1 MWGRCVNTFLT
12 AKQIYEIPRRAKK
25 IWYFV
30 FGKIVL
36 FRKKCD
42 FRRLAK
48 RICYFGVAENVCIP
62 QKGALPMDLPKF
74 PFRAVRMPIVF
85 RVTIRDIIFPTRHLF
100 FLTTDLVHSPT
111 LGGDF
116 SGTGGVSVSDGR
128 KAREEAERWFGFL
141 SVLLIVLRAR
151 RACRNST

>member
-62 QKGALPMDLPKF
+62 QKGGRPSALRKN
-74 PFRAVRMPIVF
+74 PFRVGKTPIVF
-85 RVTIRDIIFPTRHLF
+85 RVTIILIVFPRIDLF
-100 FLTTDLVHSPT
+100 SPTIDLVRVQT
-111 LGGDF
+111 LGGNCTHKGGGRLSDREKSKRGSRTVVRLPLGF
-116 SGTGGVSVSDGR
+116 TYRSTGTTC
-128 KAREEAERWFGFL
+128 L
-141 SVLLIVLRAR
+141 P
-151 RACRNST
+151 